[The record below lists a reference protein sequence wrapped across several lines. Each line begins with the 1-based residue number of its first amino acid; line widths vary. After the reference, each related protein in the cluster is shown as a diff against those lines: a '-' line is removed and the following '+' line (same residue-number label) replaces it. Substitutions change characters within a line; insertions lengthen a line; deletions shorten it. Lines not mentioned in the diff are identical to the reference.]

1 MFRWELNKSCTSLP
15 KTNPILYLRITLFLP
30 QHTGSA
36 SDRAAMERAA
46 NLGCGGYRST
56 LQPTNVTIAMV
67 VPAVQLAQNFTL
79 ILEVKNTSTE
89 QQTVQL
95 TTTCS
100 VTYYTGVS
108 NGTFKE
114 DRQTV
119 SLGPLR
125 SEQGI
130 CFLLNVVDT
139 YVYKSCNGYL
149 SLDVTRWEKCIF
161 IK

>member
-1 MFRWELNKSCTSLP
+1 MGVKSKLHISTKNQFYSVP
-15 KTNPILYLRITLFLP
+15 SNNTFLP
-30 QHTGSA
+30 QRTGSA

-46 NLGCGGYRST
+46 NLGCVGYRST
-56 LQPTNVTIAMV
+56 LQPTNVTIDMV

-119 SLGPLR
+119 SLGPSR

-149 SLDVTRWEKCIF
+149 SLDVMRWEKCIF

>member
-1 MFRWELNKSCTSLP
+1 
-15 KTNPILYLRITLFLP
+15 
-30 QHTGSA
+30 
-36 SDRAAMERAA
+36 MERAES
-46 NLGCGGYRST
+46 LGCVGYRST
-56 LQPTNVTIAMV
+56 LQQTNVTIEMV
-67 VPAVQLAQNFTL
+67 VPAVQLAQNFNL
-79 ILEVKNTSTE
+79 ILKVKNTGTE
-89 QQTVQL
+89 KQTVQL

-149 SLDVTRWEKCIF
+149 SLDVMRWEKCIF